1 MNIRI
6 GFGFDVHPL
15 QENHPFFLGGIR
27 LHAPKGA
34 AGHSDADVLI
44 HALCDALLGAAGLRD
59 IGYHFP
65 NTDPQ
70 WKGKD
75 SKHFLKEVIGMLK
88 QKGWRVVNVDCTICL
103 EKPKINTHIPAMKA
117 ALAPLLEV
125 GEDAVSVKATT
136 NEKLGYV
143 GREEGVCAYAV
154 CLIQQVP

>member
-1 MNIRI
+1 
-6 GFGFDVHPL
+6 
-15 QENHPFFLGGIR
+15 
-27 LHAPKGA
+27 
-34 AGHSDADVLI
+34 
-44 HALCDALLGAAGLRD
+44 
-59 IGYHFP
+59 
-65 NTDPQ
+65 
-70 WKGKD
+70 
-75 SKHFLKEVIGMLK
+75 MLK

-103 EKPKINTHIPAMKA
+103 EKPKINPHIPAMKA